1 MAGIV
6 YIVVYVKMEANVIRV
21 MDIVFVCRDLLVV
34 DVNPCVHKARSDI
47 CVYKSVNVELTIFV
61 ILEQVI
67 REKKIKWNEPS

>member
-67 REKKIKWNEPS
+67 TEKNQVK